1 MQIGLRR
8 LDHSRLIY
16 TWRVGLSAGI
26 RRTMCKGRMMQD
38 RGFRTGIE
46 GEVAEAAIR
55 TDSLFLPETLRPAL
69 LLGGLLLLIGP

>member
-1 MQIGLRR
+1 
-8 LDHSRLIY
+8 
-16 TWRVGLSAGI
+16 
-26 RRTMCKGRMMQD
+26 MCKGRMMQD
-38 RGFRTGIE
+38 HGFRTGIE